1 MAGKGGYSGPTPTGK
16 KARAHRALECGC
28 TLSCHPQRTQAA
40 AARVLV
46 VEGGKLSAPICS
58 VLCESKFQVASIH
71 DGLFV
76 DAYAFWLLPSS
87 RSRLPGRPRVGVQ
100 TPCGGR
106 KPARQLHAHRSFLRE
121 RRRRVPRALELQG
134 APWGF
139 IAPPSLNQH
148 ARKCFADWSSRVHRP
163 RDRRSICAALIRARH
178 SGPCRGVTIRCRRP
192 AQRLRGQKRAFHPA
206 SGQTSGV
213 ADGGYSGRLRRVRPR
228 QGRRK
233 RAGGGAGVRVGC
245 A

>member
-16 KARAHRALECGC
+16 KARAHRALDCGC

-40 AARVLV
+40 ATRVLV

-139 IAPPSLNQH
+139 LAPPSLNQH
-148 ARKCFADWSSRVHRP
+148 ARMCFADWSSRVHRP
-163 RDRRSICAALIRARH
+163 RDRRSID
-178 SGPCRGVTIRCRRP
+178 PCQ
-192 AQRLRGQKRAFHPA
+192 AQRPLPRCYDPLPSPSTAPPMA
-206 SGQTSGV
+206 EP
-213 ADGGYSGRLRRVRPR
+213 RLPP
-228 QGRRK
+228 
-233 RAGGGAGVRVGC
+233 C
-245 A
+245 

>member
-16 KARAHRALECGC
+16 KARAHRALDCGC

-40 AARVLV
+40 ATRVLV

-139 IAPPSLNQH
+139 LAPPSLNQH
-148 ARKCFADWSSRVHRP
+148 ARMCFADWSSRV
-163 RDRRSICAALIRARH
+163 S
-178 SGPCRGVTIRCRRP
+178 SSQRP
-192 AQRLRGQKRAFHPA
+192 AQH
-206 SGQTSGV
+206 
-213 ADGGYSGRLRRVRPR
+213 
-228 QGRRK
+228 
-233 RAGGGAGVRVGC
+233 
-245 A
+245 